1 MPPASASDAE
11 LWIANTV
18 ADLIQGDI
26 NEHLPLE
33 RIPLQGDVLGLGT
46 TPSFDN
52 GELTFL
58 RNPSGNTT
66 IWKCQASDAGI
77 RPLHPGEGSSHF
89 PYVCFSGDV
98 SDQKVLVDPAELAPQ
113 AGRPLQELVDEAI
126 MLLRAQGRLPAA
138 PIYGL
143 RLELEWQSLV
153 ITVASKLCMGQQR
166 RNAAIATSA
175 SGDGTASRSIYD
187 LLQHYRLAE
196 ADPGDPEDPI
206 RYLGRSLHWDCCGF
220 YDTEP
225 SSGRVTVPQND
236 DHLHLHGCSIDLRH
250 GGHLHHEH
258 PGSCLKAVRRFA
270 IYPLQRLHALGSD
283 LGIEQLRVEAGAA
296 CFSVVNRGAMDVSD
310 VGVAVVINDRY
321 SDHRTLRLPW
331 LSAGAEETFQVPLD
345 LPPGEHR
352 IAVIADPEGRILEAE
367 GLQANNRAQ
376 VVYRVGDTREGG

>member
-1 MPPASASDAE
+1 MPPATASGAH

-46 TPSFDN
+46 TTSVDN

-58 RNPSGNTT
+58 RNPSGDTT

-77 RPLHPGEGSSHF
+77 RPLQPGDGSGHF

-98 SDQKVLVDPAELAPQ
+98 SAQKVLVDPAELVAP
-113 AGRPLQELVDEAI
+113 AGRELQELVAEAI
-126 MLLRAQGRLPAA
+126 TLLQAQGRLPAA

-175 SGDGTASRSIYD
+175 PGDGTANRSIYD
-187 LLQHYRLAE
+187 LLQHYRLGETAS
-196 ADPGDPEDPI
+196 GDPEDPI

-220 YDTEP
+220 YDTDP
-225 SSGRVTVPQND
+225 SSGRVTVPQGD
-236 DHLHLHGCSIDLRH
+236 DHLHLHGCSVDLRH
-250 GGHLHHEH
+250 GGHLHHGH
-258 PGSCLKAVRRFA
+258 PGTLLKAVRRFA
-270 IYPLQRLHALGSD
+270 IYPLQHLHWLGSD
-283 LGIEQLRVEAGAA
+283 LAIENLQYRGGAVL
-296 CFSVVNRGAMDVSD
+296 FDVFNHGAMDVSD
-310 VGVAVVINDRY
+310 VGVAVVIDDRY
-321 SDHRTLRLPW
+321 SDHRYLRLPW
-331 LSAGAEETFQVPLD
+331 VAAGASEQFSLPLA
-345 LPPGEHR
+345 LPLGQHHLE
-352 IAVIADPEGRILEAE
+352 VIADPQRQILETAAA
-367 GLQANNRAQ
+367 QCNNRASL
-376 VVYRVGDTREGG
+376 TLEIT